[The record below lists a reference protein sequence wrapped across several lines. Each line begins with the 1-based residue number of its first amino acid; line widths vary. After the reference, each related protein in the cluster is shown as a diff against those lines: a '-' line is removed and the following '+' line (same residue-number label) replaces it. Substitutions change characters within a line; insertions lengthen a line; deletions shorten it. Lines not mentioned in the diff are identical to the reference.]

1 MHCGDLSGKEIQKEE
16 DMFIYIY
23 IYIYIYIHMADSF
36 LCMVETNNYAS
47 IKINFKK
54 SNISSLTI

>member
-16 DMFIYIY
+16 DVSLYIY
-23 IYIYIYIHMADSF
+23 MADSF
-36 LCMVETNNYAS
+36 FCMVETNNYAS

-54 SNISSLTI
+54 GNISSLTI